1 MGVSSPFATQV
12 FASAQRAAGTFSS
25 GPLINAGEADYV
37 VYFVDVSAAEGDTHT
52 LDVVLQTAP
61 ADAST
66 WTSVT
71 RSAITQITTTTG
83 YAYGF
88 SATANEYVQVL
99 ATVGGTNVPKVT
111 FSVVAVIF

>member
-1 MGVSSPFATQV
+1 MGVSTPFATQV
-12 FASAQRAAGTFSS
+12 FASSQRTAAAYSS

-37 VYFVDVSAAEGDTHT
+37 VFFVDVSAAEGDTHT
-52 LDVVLQTAP
+52 LDVILQTAP
-61 ADAST
+61 DAST

-88 SATANEYVQVL
+88 SATADEYVQVL

>member
-1 MGVSSPFATQV
+1 MGVSTPFTTVALT
-12 FASAQRAAGTFSS
+12 SAQRAAGTFGS
-25 GPLINAGEADYV
+25 GSLINAGEADYV
-37 VYFVDVSAAEGDTHT
+37 LFFVDVSAAEGDTHT

-88 SATANEYVQVL
+88 SATADLHVQVL
-99 ATVGGTNVPKVT
+99 ATVGGTNTPKVT

>member
-1 MGVSSPFATQV
+1 MSLNNPLADVALP
-12 FASAQRAAGTFSS
+12 SAQRVAGTFAS
-25 GPLINAGEADYV
+25 GPIANPGSADYV
-37 VYFVDVSAAEGDTHT
+37 LFLVDVSAAEGDTHT

-61 ADAST
+61 DGST

-83 YAYGF
+83 YAFGF
-88 SATANEYVQVL
+88 SATADEYVQVL

-111 FSVVAVIF
+111 FSVAVVVF

>member
-1 MGVSSPFATQV
+1 MGVSTPFTTVALP
-12 FASAQRAAGTFSS
+12 SAQRTATTYSS

-37 VYFVDVSAAEGDTHT
+37 VFYVDVSAAEGDTHT
-52 LDVVLQTAP
+52 LDVILQTAP
-61 ADAST
+61 DAST
-66 WTSVT
+66 WTSTT

-88 SATANEYVQVL
+88 ARVADEYVQVL